1 MAVAA
6 ERIVGKSRGGLRH
19 GLGHSSP
26 AMHPTP
32 VVVTPEALQQL
43 VHRYV
48 QGTVLVVGDGLGP
61 HDRSLHMASDLD
73 SVACFGLALV
83 GFVGHHDIE
92 ALNARR
98 ERWDLGQL
106 LIQVTAKTL

>member
-1 MAVAA
+1 M
-6 ERIVGKSRGGLRH
+6 SPTM
-19 GLGHSSP
+19 HSTS
-26 AMHPTP
+26 

-48 QGTVLVVGDGLGP
+48 QGAVLVVGARLGS
-61 HDRSLHMASDLD
+61 HHGSLDMAGDLD

-83 GFVGHHDIE
+83 GFVGHHNIE

-98 ERWDLGQL
+98 ELRNLGQL
-106 LIQVTAKTL
+106 VIQVTAEAL

>member
-1 MAVAA
+1 
-6 ERIVGKSRGGLRH
+6 
-19 GLGHSSP
+19 
-26 AMHPTP
+26 MHPTP

-48 QGTVLVVGDGLGP
+48 KGSVLVVGYGLGP
-61 HDRSLHMASDLD
+61 HDWSLDMASDLD

-83 GFVGHHDIE
+83 GFMGHHNIE

-98 ERWDLGQL
+98 ELWDLGQL
-106 LIQVTAKTL
+106 LVQVTAKTL